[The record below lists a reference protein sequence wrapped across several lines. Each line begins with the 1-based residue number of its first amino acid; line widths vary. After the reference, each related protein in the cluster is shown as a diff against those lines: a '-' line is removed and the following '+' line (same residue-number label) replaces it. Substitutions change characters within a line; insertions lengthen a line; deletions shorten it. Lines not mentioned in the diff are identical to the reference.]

1 MGSGITCAPIAI
13 DYYSLVEP
21 RREERA
27 VFRSVGRQARWGDG
41 DMKQT
46 HI

>member
-1 MGSGITCAPIAI
+1 MGSGITCASIAI
-13 DYYSLVEP
+13 DHYSLVEP

-27 VFRSVGRQARWGDG
+27 VFPSVGRQVRWGDG